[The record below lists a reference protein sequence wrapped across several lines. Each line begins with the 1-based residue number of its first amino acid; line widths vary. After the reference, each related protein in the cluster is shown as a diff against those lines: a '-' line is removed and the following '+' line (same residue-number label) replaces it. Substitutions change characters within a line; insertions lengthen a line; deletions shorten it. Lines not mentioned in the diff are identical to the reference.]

1 MLKLKHFGFI
11 ATFLATVLVVFFFRE
26 GNNSENDSQGRRII
40 AETGVVLENTKGQR
54 VVAHN
59 LDSFSSQSMWLS
71 VPYEENGVKKSMKL
85 YLMGTLT
92 DPPFVATL
100 ADPQKEAASADVY
113 QNGDMEIPTR
123 KLFQFILKGKCNKE
137 KLVVDAGTNLG
148 YFSTYSAVMGC
159 SVVSFEP
166 QPRLLPI
173 IRSSFTINNVAD
185 RTHLLN
191 YIISED
197 ESERLGITYVESMC
211 WGCSQVSQAGPNE
224 VSAGNRFVIDAT
236 RVDKHIGQDVLLF
249 KVTWKVLK

>member
-11 ATFLATVLVVFFFRE
+11 FTFLATVLIILFLQGGERTDYV
-26 GNNSENDSQGRRII
+26 NQGRRVV
-40 AETGVVLENTKGQR
+40 AETGVVLENSKGQK

-59 LDSFSSQSMWLS
+59 LDTFSAQAMWLS
-71 VPYEENGVKKSMKL
+71 VPYEENGVAKSMKL

-100 ADPQKEAASADVY
+100 ADPQKEAASADVF

-123 KLFQFILKGKCNKE
+123 KLFQFILKGKCNKD

-173 IRSSFTINNVAD
+173 IRSSFAVNNVAD

-197 ESERLGITYVESMC
+197 ETEKLGITYVESMC
-211 WGCSQVSQAGPNE
+211 WGCSQVSPAGPNE
-224 VSAGNRFVIDAT
+224 ISAGNHSSLALQGLIDT
-236 RVDKHIGQDVLLF
+236 SDKMFYYL
-249 KVTWKVLK
+249 KSMWKVLK